1 MTSASFVFLLIIFSG
16 SLYLI
21 EKRPLKLIL
30 IDKLDQ
36 KKFPFVMTVSVFII
50 GGLGLTG
57 AMLPVLRLFC
67 GAGTIF
73 CASYLVVRYRQGIDR
88 RMKR

>member
-1 MTSASFVFLLIIFSG
+1 MTSASFVFLLIIFSS

-21 EKRPLKLIL
+21 EKRPLKLVL

-36 KKFPFVMTVSVFII
+36 KKFPFVMIVSVFII

-57 AMLPVLRLFC
+57 AMLSVLRLFC